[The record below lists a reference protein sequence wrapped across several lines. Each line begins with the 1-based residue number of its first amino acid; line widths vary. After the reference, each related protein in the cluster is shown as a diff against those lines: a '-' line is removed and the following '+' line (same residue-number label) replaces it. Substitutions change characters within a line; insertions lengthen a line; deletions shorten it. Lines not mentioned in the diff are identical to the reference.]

1 VGSFL
6 GRRAVHAAG
15 ILVAVVV
22 LTFALIHLSPG
33 NGCSNTQDPLP
44 PVAFRACVRRFH
56 LDRPLGEQFGLYLRD
71 LVHLNLGESF
81 ATGEPV
87 SVRLAHALPN
97 TMLLM
102 GLALLASF
110 LVGIAVALLQSYSPR
125 TGHSLAW
132 LLLVAYSIP
141 DFWAAQLALLLF
153 AYALPLF
160 PPGGI
165 ASFGTEYLPLPAA
178 ILDHLRHLWLP
189 LLTLTAVSAAGV
201 ARFQHAALSD
211 VHHEDWIRTARAK
224 GVPER
229 AILLRHALRNALGP
243 VITLFGTSLPAIVA
257 GAVFVEKVFSWPG
270 VGSLAVDAVGTR
282 DVPVVVACVLL
293 GAIAVVIGSVV
304 ADVLAAIVDP
314 RLRQEEFR

>member
-1 VGSFL
+1 MLALL

-33 NGCSNTQDPLP
+33 NGCSNTQNPLP
-44 PVAFRACVRRFH
+44 PTAFRACVRRFH
-56 LDRPLGEQFGLYLRD
+56 LDRPLADQFGLYVRD
-71 LVHLNLGESF
+71 LAHLNLGESF

-110 LVGIAVALLQSYSPR
+110 LVGITVALLQSYSPR
-125 TGHSLAW
+125 TGHPLAW

-153 AYALPLF
+153 AYALPIF

-189 LLTLTAVSAAGV
+189 LLTLTVVSAAGV

-229 AILLRHALRNALGP
+229 TILLRHALRNALGP
-243 VITLFGTSLPAIVA
+243 VITLFGASLPAVVA

-270 VGSLAVDAVGTR
+270 VGALAVDAVGTR

-304 ADVLAAIVDP
+304 ADVLAAIADP
-314 RLRQEEFR
+314 RLRQEELR